1 MVMLMWWWVGLKA
14 VVVMLGCGAQSPSQL
29 GHNILIMII
38 KLIWP
43 FPVRSISS
51 PPVASGWWSIS
62 FLFVCTAQVGSC
74 NCIDWEIHAMCANL
88 QEASFYYI
96 LSALRFTVRL
106 CEHALA
112 FLMISC
118 DLRHI
123 LDGILPFLLAGEF
136 SFYRWLLIAF
146 CVCVCV
152 SIPMLIQLQID
163 EAN

>member
-1 MVMLMWWWVGLKA
+1 MGKTETKGKDFDHMVMLMWWWVGLKA

-96 LSALRFTVRL
+96 LSVLRFNVKCSHLDIRPSDNL
-106 CEHALA
+106 LFKKLFFMRMWIR
-112 FLMISC
+112 FLRS
-118 DLRHI
+118 
-123 LDGILPFLLAGEF
+123 
-136 SFYRWLLIAF
+136 SKYT
-146 CVCVCV
+146 CVWV
-152 SIPMLIQLQID
+152 
-163 EAN
+163 

>member
-1 MVMLMWWWVGLKA
+1 MGKTETKGKDFDHMVMLMWWWVGLKA

-74 NCIDWEIHAMCANL
+74 NCIDWEIHAMCANF

-96 LSALRFTVRL
+96 LSVLRFIVRL
-106 CEHALA
+106 CKCNRL
-112 FLMISC
+112 
-118 DLRHI
+118 
-123 LDGILPFLLAGEF
+123 GIPPSDNLFFKKLLFMRVWIRF
-136 SFYRWLLIAF
+136 SRSSKYT
-146 CVCVCV
+146 CVWV
-152 SIPMLIQLQID
+152 
-163 EAN
+163 